1 MSDLAARCP
10 ATAGTRCTAHTRL
23 YRDGLLLSEGF
34 DVARIS
40 DHLGDPRCVVWL
52 DLLQPDEDDMRVLVA
67 ELGLHPLAIEDALHA
82 HQRPKLDRYPDH
94 DFLAAYAVH
103 RADGRIVTA
112 EVAAFLTERALVTVR
127 KDPGVDLRPVLR
139 RWDAAPPMA
148 DAVLAF
154 LVHGLVD
161 ALVDG
166 YQDVTQVLDEEGDAL
181 EADLFADDVDQ
192 RSLQQ
197 RTFALRV
204 AVADLRRVVL
214 PMRDVLDAL
223 SRRDSRTTDER
234 TDPYFRDVADHL
246 VRVHSTLDELRET
259 LATAL
264 DTTLAL
270 QGQRLNETIF
280 KLTAYAA
287 ILAVTTA
294 VTGFFGQN
302 IPYPG
307 IERTSGFV
315 ASTLVLIGSVAGLYV
330 YFKRKG
336 WL

>member
-1 MSDLAARCP
+1 MSDREARCL
-10 ATAGTRCTAHTRL
+10 ATSGTRCTAHTRL
-23 YRDGLLLSEGF
+23 YRDGLLVQEGF
-34 DVARIS
+34 DVVDIS

-52 DLLQPDEDDMRVLVA
+52 DLLQPDEADMGVLVE

-103 RADGRIVTA
+103 RTDGEIGTA

-127 KDPGVDLRPVLR
+127 KDPGIDLRPVLR
-139 RWDAAPPMA
+139 RWDAAPVMA

-166 YQDVTQVLDEEGDAL
+166 YQDVAEVLDEEGDAL

-192 RSLQQ
+192 RRLQQ
-197 RTFALRV
+197 RTFALRT

-214 PMRDVLDAL
+214 PMREVLVDL
-223 SRRDSRTTDER
+223 SRRDSPMMDER
-234 TDPYFRDVADHL
+234 TEPYFRDVEDHL
-246 VRVHSTLDELRET
+246 MRVHATLDELRET
-259 LATAL
+259 LATVL

-270 QGQRLNETIF
+270 QGQQLNETIF

-287 ILAVTTA
+287 ILAATTA
-294 VTGFFGQN
+294 ITGFFGQN

-307 IERTSGFV
+307 IEQMSGFV
-315 ASTLVLIGSVAGLYV
+315 GSTLLLIGSVVGLYV

>member
-1 MSDLAARCP
+1 VSGVQDRSLV
-10 ATAGTRCTAHTRL
+10 TAGTTCPAHTRL
-23 YRDGLLLSEGF
+23 YRDGLLVEEGF
-34 DVARIS
+34 DLAHIS
-40 DHLGDPRCVVWL
+40 EHLGDPRCVVWL
-52 DLLQPDEDDMRVLVA
+52 DLLQPTEADMDVLVE

-103 RADGRIVTA
+103 RVDGQLSTA

-139 RWDAAPPMA
+139 RWDAAPVMA

-166 YQDVTQVLDEEGDAL
+166 YQDVAQGLDAEGDAL

-197 RTFALRV
+197 RTFALRSS
-204 AVADLRRVVL
+204 VADLRRVVL
-214 PMRDVLDAL
+214 PMREVLNEL
-223 SRRDSRTTDER
+223 SRRDSRMTDVR
-234 TDPYFRDVADHL
+234 TEPYFRDVEDHL
-246 VRVHSTLDELRET
+246 LRVQGTLDELRET
-259 LATAL
+259 LATVL

-287 ILAVTTA
+287 ILAATTA

-307 IERTSGFV
+307 IEQTSGFV
-315 ASTLVLIGSVAGLYV
+315 ASTLLLVGSVVGLYV

>member
-1 MSDLAARCP
+1 MNDREARCLV
-10 ATAGTRCTAHTRL
+10 TAGAGCTAHTRL
-23 YRDGLLLSEGF
+23 YRDGLLVEEGF
-34 DVARIS
+34 DAVNIS
-40 DHLGDPRCVVWL
+40 DHLADPRCVVWL
-52 DLLQPDEDDMRVLVA
+52 DLLQPDEADMGVLVE

-103 RADGRIVTA
+103 RVEGDIATA

-139 RWDAAPPMA
+139 RWDAAPVMA

-154 LVHGLVD
+154 LVHGLFD

-166 YQDVTQVLDEEGDAL
+166 YQDVAAALDEEGDAL
-181 EADLFADDVDQ
+181 EADLFAEDVDQ
-192 RSLQQ
+192 RNLQQ
-197 RTFALRV
+197 RTFVLRS

-214 PMRDVLDAL
+214 PMREVLNDL
-223 SRRDSRTTDER
+223 SRRDSRLMDER
-234 TDPYFRDVADHL
+234 TEPYFRDVEDHL
-246 VRVHSTLDELRET
+246 MRVHATLDELRET
-259 LATAL
+259 LATVL

-280 KLTAYAA
+280 RLTAYAA
-287 ILAVTTA
+287 ILAATTA
-294 VTGFFGQN
+294 ITGFFGQN

-315 ASTLVLIGSVAGLYV
+315 ASSLLLVGSVVGLYV

>member
-1 MSDLAARCP
+1 MSDAVERS
-10 ATAGTRCTAHTRL
+10 TAPTRTRCKAHTRL
-23 YRDGLLLSEGF
+23 YRDGVLAEEGF
-34 DVARIS
+34 DVVHIS
-40 DHLGDPRCVVWL
+40 EHLDDPRCVVWL
-52 DLLQPDEDDMRVLVA
+52 DLLQPDEADMAVLVE

-82 HQRPKLDRYPDH
+82 HQRPKLDRYVDH
-94 DFLAAYAVH
+94 DFLAAYAAH
-103 RADGRIVTA
+103 RVDGALVTA

-127 KDPGVDLRPVLR
+127 KDPGVELRPVLR
-139 RWDAAPPMA
+139 RWDTSPVMA

-166 YQDVTQVLDEEGDAL
+166 YEEVAQALDDEGDAL
-181 EADLFADDVDQ
+181 EADLFAEGVDQ
-192 RSLQQ
+192 RDLQQ
-197 RTFALRV
+197 RTFVLRT

-214 PMRDVLDAL
+214 PMREVLNDL
-223 SRRDSRTTDER
+223 SRRDSRTMDVRSE
-234 TDPYFRDVADHL
+234 PYFRDVEDHL
-246 VRVHSTLDELRET
+246 MRVHGTVDELRET
-259 LATAL
+259 LATVL

-287 ILAVTTA
+287 ILAATTA
-294 VTGFFGQN
+294 ITGFFGQN

-307 IERTSGFV
+307 IEQTSGFV
-315 ASTLVLIGSVAGLYV
+315 ASTLLLVGSVVGLVV